1 MEDAADDAEEN
12 NNKKKVDEQLL
23 VNLFFCHSQDD
34 MPLKFFLYVSSL
46 KMSRCFPPP
55 CFFNKRRHFS
65 FFDNTNL
72 KKKIGEGEFITIKFI
87 TGNRPLHLGI

>member
-1 MEDAADDAEEN
+1 MFNHLKKLEDAADDAEE

-34 MPLKFFLYVSSL
+34 IPLKFFF
-46 KMSRCFPPP
+46 MSRLWKCPVASPLPVF
-55 CFFNKRRHFS
+55 FFNKRRHFS

-72 KKKIGEGEFITIKFI
+72 KKK
-87 TGNRPLHLGI
+87 R

>member
-34 MPLKFFLYVSSL
+34 MPLKFFFLCLVFENVPLLPPSL
-46 KMSRCFPPP
+46 
-55 CFFNKRRHFS
+55 FF
-65 FFDNTNL
+65 
-72 KKKIGEGEFITIKFI
+72 
-87 TGNRPLHLGI
+87 